1 VATLTAAAP
10 APRRLVRRLPRLD
23 TRLVV
28 GLLLV
33 ALSVLGGLRLSAGA
47 DHRVAVFAAAR
58 DLPADHVLE
67 PGDVTSTRVH
77 VPAAVLDGLLRAN
90 EGLAPTGQA
99 LRFPV
104 EAGDLLTDG
113 ALAARRGPGRE
124 MTVPIAPEHALGG
137 ALEPGDRVDVLA
149 SFDKGTEIAKTLTV
163 ASRVQ
168 VVDVVRADGLFGQ
181 SEGDV
186 TAVTLSVRPDDVVL
200 LAFAVR
206 NGEID
211 LVRSQGRPTPRVRAR
226 FDASDIP

>member
-10 APRRLVRRLPRLD
+10 ARRRLVRRLPRLD

-33 ALSVLGGLRLSAGA
+33 ALSVLGGLRLAASA
-47 DHRVAVFAAAR
+47 DHRVAVLSAAR

-67 PGDVTSTRVH
+67 RGDVTTTRVH
-77 VPAAVLDGLLRAN
+77 APASVLDGLVRAT
-90 EGLAPTGQA
+90 AAPPTGQA
-99 LRFPV
+99 LRFPL
-104 EAGDLLTDG
+104 EAGDLVTDG

-137 ALEPGDRVDVLA
+137 ELEPGDRVDVLA

-163 ASRVQ
+163 ASHVQ

-181 SEGDV
+181 SEGDI

-211 LVRSQGRPTPRVRAR
+211 IVRADGGRTARVRAR